1 MYVLNYFSACSS
13 MLKRR
18 KEKRD
23 REIVHTSKQA
33 RNYKKNVGIKLIMQ
47 IVLLKSLIVSS

>member
-18 KEKRD
+18 KEKR
-23 REIVHTSKQA
+23 EIVHTSKQA
-33 RNYKKNVGIKLIMQ
+33 RNYKKNVGIKMIMQ